1 MTTKF
6 FKHNYLS
13 FTSLPIVQITGQS
26 QEKNTIKRCNK
37 NHMLEQYTVYF
48 YMNII
53 HSSVDQRRK

>member
-37 NHMLEQYTVYF
+37 NHMLN
-48 YMNII
+48 NIPFI
-53 HSSVDQRRK
+53 ST

>member
-26 QEKNTIKRCNK
+26 QEKNT
-37 NHMLEQYTVYF
+37 MLKQYPVCF
-48 YMNII
+48 YMKII
-53 HSSVDQRRK
+53 HYSVDQRRK